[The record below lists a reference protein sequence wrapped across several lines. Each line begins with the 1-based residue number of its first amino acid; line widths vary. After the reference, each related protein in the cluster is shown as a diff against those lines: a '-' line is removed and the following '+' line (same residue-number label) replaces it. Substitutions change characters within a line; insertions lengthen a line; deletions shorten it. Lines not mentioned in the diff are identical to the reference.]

1 MNYNTLTRGSYSEGN
16 NSISC
21 NLSLDRAAKSPTFK
35 TPGFIKPEFGNIYVR
50 RGGTLTTI
58 SSSSFCLSPAST
70 LAVFVMLF
78 APTTSFA
85 FNISEMVQTTYVKQW
100 PLTAYSLCTE
110 TLYLKTKS
118 SNQQKSAVPRTNF
131 FGVFLLVEESV
142 ISLEVCT
149 AGRLA
154 YLV

>member
-1 MNYNTLTRGSYSEGN
+1 M
-16 NSISC
+16 
-21 NLSLDRAAKSPTFK
+21 K
-35 TPGFIKPEFGNIYVR
+35 
-50 RGGTLTTI
+50 
-58 SSSSFCLSPAST
+58 
-70 LAVFVMLF
+70 
-78 APTTSFA
+78 
-85 FNISEMVQTTYVKQW
+85 VKQW

-142 ISLEVCT
+142 ISLEVCA